1 MQDDIN
7 GNRVS
12 IIRGL
17 LYNMQDDING
27 QYTQVIY
34 STEMMHK
41 L

>member
-34 STEMMHK
+34 ST
-41 L
+41 